1 MLLERS
7 ILVSYET
14 VLRWGTKFEPEY
26 VRRLVL
32 SQLWSRDNRI
42 EANLARWSCSESLEL
57 LRERRLPIAGVLR
70 LHFAHHVHHFNA
82 VQDRASAVH

>member
-14 VLRWGTKFEPEY
+14 VLRWGTKFGPEY

-32 SQLWSRDNRI
+32 SQLWS
-42 EANLARWSCSESLEL
+42 
-57 LRERRLPIAGVLR
+57 
-70 LHFAHHVHHFNA
+70 
-82 VQDRASAVH
+82 